1 MYVFSLHLSLS
12 RSLSF
17 FLSSRPLHLCTHIII
32 SFLSVD
38 LSIDLS
44 IYLSLSTCIHI
55 YIQYVIYTYIY
66 IYIYV
71 YIIYIICR
79 YAQYARK
86 HRLACDCLHPRACMH
101 ACLHGCMYVCMY
113 VIVCMYVCVCVSE
126 CLHVRR
132 SLCLSVCVYVCM
144 YVCAYRY
151 TDVGMQSGTHLSA
164 TMALT
169 LIHFRS
175 TIYHLLQ
182 RCLLSRKVVV
192 KLLGARGAWPGR
204 TNVRLVRSLAIHL
217 QKDIFLPR
225 CASLSRGQRTNADT
239 RGRASLQLLLQM
251 TAAGG
256 AEIRSKSRQ
265 KLQAFV

>member
-1 MYVFSLHLSLS
+1 M
-12 RSLSF
+12 
-17 FLSSRPLHLCTHIII
+17 
-32 SFLSVD
+32 
-38 LSIDLS
+38 
-44 IYLSLSTCIHI
+44 
-55 YIQYVIYTYIY
+55 
-66 IYIYV
+66 
-71 YIIYIICR
+71 
-79 YAQYARK
+79 
-86 HRLACDCLHPRACMH
+86 
-101 ACLHGCMYVCMY
+101 
-113 VIVCMYVCVCVSE
+113 CVCVSE

-217 QKDIFLPR
+217 QKDIFFAKMRIFVTGTTNECRYPWKSFIT
-225 CASLSRGQRTNADT
+225 ASVANDGSRWRRNPFKIAAKI
-239 RGRASLQLLLQM
+239 ASFCIKLHENFRMLLKPALN
-251 TAAGG
+251 
-256 AEIRSKSRQ
+256 
-265 KLQAFV
+265 L